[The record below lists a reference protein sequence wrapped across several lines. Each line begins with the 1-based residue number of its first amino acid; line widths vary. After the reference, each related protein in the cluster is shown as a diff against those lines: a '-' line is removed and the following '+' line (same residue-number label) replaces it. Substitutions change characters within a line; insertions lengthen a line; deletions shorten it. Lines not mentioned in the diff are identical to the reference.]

1 MDDRLGVCA
10 VFMPMLPGYEGIR
23 AAVRKAIGLA
33 GAGMRR
39 LENLLPDAEWQLWV
53 TRSVESADIVLADV
67 TDNNPFVM
75 YELGVAHAHRTP
87 TLLIVNRR
95 NGTVPA
101 TVKGS
106 FFLSYSDDH
115 LREFVPRLANAIRRS
130 LRLSWHSELKMTAAE
145 LYAKTLHLLSSRP
158 ARFTTDFEPI
168 TVDEFSTFIEVGRR
182 RGEIPALDR
191 DMRNAADIL
200 LARLVNG
207 SDSCKVMDLIERYA
221 NECMKGECE

>member
-10 VFMPMLPGYEGIR
+10 VFMPMLPGYEEIR
-23 AAVRKAIGLA
+23 AAVQRAIELA
-33 GAGMRR
+33 GAVMRR
-39 LENLLPDAEWQLWV
+39 LEDLLPDAEWQLWV
-53 TRSVESADIVLADV
+53 TRSVETADIVLADV

-87 TLLIVNRR
+87 TLLIINRR

-115 LREFVPRLANAIRRS
+115 LQEFVSRLACAIRRN
-130 LRLSWHSELKMTAAE
+130 LRLSWHSDLKMPAAE
-145 LYAKTLHLLSSRP
+145 LYSKTLRLLASRP
-158 ARFTTDFEPI
+158 AHFTMDLEPV
-168 TVDEFSTFIEVGRR
+168 TVDEFSTFIEVGLR
-182 RGEIPALDR
+182 RGEIPVLDR

-207 SDSCKVMDLIERYA
+207 SDSCKVMDLIELYA
-221 NECMKGECE
+221 RQYLKGDCE